1 MRVLVELSGE
11 HPTLPEA
18 EVRAVARGELGEVE
32 RDGRVLLAEASRDVP
47 WARLGLSH
55 AVGRHLGTVRFEDAG
70 GDVEAAVEALCEQAG
85 GWTDVESPFAV
96 RFTDHRPT
104 DDQDGEA
111 RAPLD
116 ARKVP
121 ERLGQALSAAGRTVD
136 LERPESTVRVV
147 ATTRALHAH
156 RLLHDVDRGAFEA
169 RRSHLR
175 PFAHPTS
182 LHPRLAR
189 AVVNLA
195 RPARG
200 VLDPFVGT
208 GGLVLEAALMG
219 VPAVAGDA
227 DPAMVRGARSNL
239 AHVAGDAAG
248 RVGLYVGDVRALPLR
263 PGAVDAVVADPPYGR
278 AAASHGGP
286 AEDLQAALL
295 VGAAELLA
303 PGDRLVVV
311 LPRGLTEDEAQDAG
325 WGLEEVHG
333 AYVHRSLTRHVTVL
347 VM

>member
-18 EVRAVARGELGEVE
+18 EVRAVAGGDLGEVE
-32 RDGRVLLAEASRDVP
+32 RDGRVLLAEAPPHVP
-47 WARLGLSH
+47 WARLALSH
-55 AVGRHLGTVRFEDAG
+55 AVGRHLGTVCFEDVG
-70 GDVEAAVEALCEQAG
+70 GGADAAVEAICDQAG

-96 RFTDHRPT
+96 RFTDHGPT
-104 DDQDGEA
+104 DDGEVG

-116 ARKVP
+116 ARKVS

-136 LERPESTVRVV
+136 LDRPESTVRVV
-147 ATTRALHAH
+147 ATDRALHAH

-195 RPARG
+195 RPVRG

-227 DPAMVRGARSNL
+227 DPAMVRGTRANL
-239 AHVAGDAAG
+239 AHVGADAAG

-263 PGAVDAVVADPPYGR
+263 PGSVDAVVADPPYGR
-278 AAASHGGP
+278 AAAAHGGP

-295 VGAAELLA
+295 DGAADLLDA
-303 PGDRLVVV
+303 GDRLVVV
-311 LPRGLTEDEAQDAG
+311 LPEGLTEDEARDAG

-347 VM
+347 VR